1 MPPAERA
8 MLEAYSAGVN
18 TGLSDLASAP
28 FEYLLLRSA
37 PVPWTAEDTVLT
49 AFSMYLTLQQPQGAS
64 ERLRGAVVESL
75 GQDFADFLLPEGT
88 SWDVPLDGSSLAP
101 VELPSRAVKRAAA
114 PHGGGREIFVE
125 PLQLGS
131 NAFAV
136 TGMLVSGRGAM
147 VANDMHLGLR
157 APNIRYRVRLSI
169 DASDEPAL
177 EITGITLPGAPS
189 IVAGSNGRVA
199 WGFTNSYIDT
209 SDVVVLEP
217 TDSAD
222 RYRTPEGE
230 KELTRVEER
239 LCRTCS
245 QGEVLVVE
253 ESVWGPVVGTDRHGR
268 KLAYRWVAHDPI
280 AVNLNTAFELERASN
295 AREVLSIARRLGI
308 PHQNIIA
315 ADRDGNI
322 GWTVTSAIPRRF
334 GHDGRVPLSWAD
346 GTKGWDDYLSPDE
359 VPFVLNPEGQRL
371 WSANG
376 RMVGGEA
383 LTKLGFGG
391 YAHGARGRQIRD
403 ALFEREHFAER
414 DLFAIQ
420 LDDRGLVLERW
431 QQLLRDFLNRRP
443 DKSQYARL
451 ISEVENWGG
460 RAIPESVG
468 YRVVRTFRFE
478 LLNAVYAAY
487 LGDLQQSRPSNN
499 TRDTRQLPTNQADE
513 PVWRLMKARP
523 DHLVPPGFQNWDA
536 VLGAALSNTLAAV
549 ETEADDKLQDF
560 TWGAAN
566 RAMIR
571 HPLSQAV
578 PGLAFLLH
586 PPGDPQ
592 PGDLYQ
598 PRVARP
604 AVGAAV
610 RFIVTPGDEAKGIFH
625 MPTGQTG
632 HPLSPYYNAGHDDWA
647 KARPSA
653 FLPGTTKWQLT
664 LQPG

>member
-1 MPPAERA
+1 M
-8 MLEAYSAGVN
+8 
-18 TGLSDLASAP
+18 
-28 FEYLLLRSA
+28 
-37 PVPWTAEDTVLT
+37 
-49 AFSMYLTLQQPQGAS
+49 
-64 ERLRGAVVESL
+64 
-75 GQDFADFLLPEGT
+75 
-88 SWDVPLDGSSLAP
+88 
-101 VELPSRAVKRAAA
+101 
-114 PHGGGREIFVE
+114 
-125 PLQLGS
+125 
-131 NAFAV
+131 
-136 TGMLVSGRGAM
+136 
-147 VANDMHLGLR
+147 
-157 APNIRYRVRLSI
+157 
-169 DASDEPAL
+169 
-177 EITGITLPGAPS
+177 
-189 IVAGSNGRVA
+189 
-199 WGFTNSYIDT
+199 
-209 SDVVVLEP
+209 
-217 TDSAD
+217 
-222 RYRTPEGE
+222 
-230 KELTRVEER
+230 
-239 LCRTCS
+239 
-245 QGEVLVVE
+245 
-253 ESVWGPVVGTDRHGR
+253 VGTDRHGR
-268 KLAYRWVAHDPI
+268 KLAYRWIAHDPV
-280 AVNLNTAFELERASN
+280 AVNLHTAFELERASN
-295 AREVLSIARRLGI
+295 VREVLSIARRLGI
-308 PHQNIIA
+308 PHQNIMA

-334 GHDGRVPLSWAD
+334 GHDGHLPSAWAD
-346 GTKGWDDYLSPDE
+346 GTKGWNGYLSPDE

-414 DLFAIQ
+414 DMLAIQ

-460 RAIPESVG
+460 RAIPASVG

-487 LGDLQQSRPSNN
+487 LGDLQQSRPSSN
-499 TRDTRQLPTNQADE
+499 TRNTRQLPTTQADE
-513 PVWRLMKARP
+513 PVWRLLTARP
-523 DHLVPPGFQNWDA
+523 DHLVPPGYRNWDA
-536 VLGAALSNTLAAV
+536 VLNAALSNTLAAV
-549 ETEADDKLQDF
+549 DTEADGELDEF

-566 RAMIR
+566 RASIR
-571 HPLSQAV
+571 HPLSQAL
-578 PGLAFLLH
+578 PGLAFLLN
-586 PPGDPQ
+586 PPDDPQ

-598 PRVARP
+598 PRVSRP
-604 AVGAAV
+604 AVGASM

-647 KARPSA
+647 KARPSP